1 MRQKGHSAPSERNQL
16 HLISDWRAHDT
27 YEEMNDDS
35 SGSGASYETERDLH
49 DRTIQSLYGVMLQM
63 ENCTHLLEESS
74 SKTRAELDVAIDKVN
89 AIIGDVRNRIY
100 EISAGKPGRTVAK
113 QE

>member
-1 MRQKGHSAPSERNQL
+1 MNSDSLESAATHEV
-16 HLISDWRAHDT
+16 
-27 YEEMNDDS
+27 
-35 SGSGASYETERDLH
+35 ERDLH
-49 DRTIQSLYGVMLQM
+49 DRTIQALYGVMLQM

-100 EISAGKPGRTVAK
+100 ELGGGKPGRTPK
-113 QE
+113 NRE